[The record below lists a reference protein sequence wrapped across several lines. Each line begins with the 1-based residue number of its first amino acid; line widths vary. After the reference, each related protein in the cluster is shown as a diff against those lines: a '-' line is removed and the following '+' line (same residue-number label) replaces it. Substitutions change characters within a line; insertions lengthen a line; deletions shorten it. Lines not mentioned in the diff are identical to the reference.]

1 MSVNDGSRA
10 GSSRSL
16 DGDDGVNVSREEFHR
31 LFSAISDVKG
41 QISSMKRELTKERD
55 EANDQLVKRLKLEKK
70 TVFKRKGNERQYVF
84 NAEVE
89 DKVVAAASSL
99 DATPPEVEKARNLL
113 KEGEELIKER
123 QKLIK
128 VADRSEHGWATV
140 EEYVADELAD
150 DSDDEKRLFKAE
162 ARAGRK
168 LKASKFKGKRVKG
181 KFPYAFA
188 EKSPVASVYN
198 GRPSAHFSTSSITSQ
213 QPAAGT
219 AGELGL
225 RKVSPPIGPCFQCG
239 KLGHFRRSC
248 PLLNPK

>member
-10 GSSRSL
+10 GSSRGG
-16 DGDDGVNVSREEFHR
+16 DEDDGVSVSSEELHR

-41 QISSMKRELTKERD
+41 QISSMKRELTRERD

-70 TVFKRKGNERQYVF
+70 TVFKRKGNERQYDF

-89 DKVVAAASSL
+89 EKVVAAASSL
-99 DATPPEVEKARNLL
+99 DATPPEVEKAKKLL

-150 DSDDEKRLFKAE
+150 DSDDEKRFFKAE

-168 LKASKFKGKRVKG
+168 LKVSKSKGKRAKG
-181 KFPYAFA
+181 KLPYAERGPGGVFYN
-188 EKSPVASVYN
+188 SRDLDPVHILALPQLQ
-198 GRPSAHFSTSSITSQ
+198 RSSLQ
-213 QPAAGT
+213 
-219 AGELGL
+219 LGL
-225 RKVSPPIGPCFQCG
+225 QGSWECG
-239 KLGHFRRSC
+239 KCL
-248 PLLNPK
+248 PL